1 MGYVRAALAYL
12 ERYGGPRARIERT
25 LARRAG
31 RKGLEADAA
40 QAIVAEAMARLD
52 RMEVVD
58 DGAFAAG
65 KAQALRRRGAS
76 RRAALMKL
84 RATGV
89 DPDLAVQALAALDA
103 ASDAPERDAARRYAQ
118 RRRLGPWRPDPNERA
133 ARRDRDIAALARQG
147 FPVGLAIDVID
158 GRDDA
163 S

>member
-89 DPDLAVQALAALDA
+89 DPDLAGQALAALDA

-118 RRRLGPWRPDPNERA
+118 RRRLGLAPGPERA
-133 ARRDRDIAALARQG
+133 RGAPGPGYRRPGAPGLPRRPRDRCD
-147 FPVGLAIDVID
+147 
-158 GRDDA
+158 
-163 S
+163 